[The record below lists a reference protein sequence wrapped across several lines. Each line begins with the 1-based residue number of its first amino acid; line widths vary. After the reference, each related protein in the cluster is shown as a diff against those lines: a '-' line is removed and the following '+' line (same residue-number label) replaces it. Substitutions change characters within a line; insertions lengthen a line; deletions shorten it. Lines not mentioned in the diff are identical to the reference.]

1 MQEITQPNI
10 KQIYKNYF
18 EIIDSFFGSIKHY
31 LGEEKDSHIDL
42 GIDMA
47 SYPLISDLIVD
58 AIGDLDKEI
67 EKFWSENAKN
77 VFDYIKT
84 QNTLKCVYSG
94 DISPVVLEDFV
105 KRSSLYVDSVVIA
118 DPIYNLSIFQKQIIL
133 DDKYYL
139 NKLIRHVFNIW
150 KLKDL
155 VLADTK
161 ENILFILPINLQLVN
176 SEDRNILLNNANNKF
191 TGYINSITDKAFS
204 TAQDSLAFLEEFQTN
219 EKVYNEIKNPKLLP
233 TLLQNEKSLE
243 KFLNNFGET
252 GKYSQFGDKSTGWN
266 FGLYIQSQFIRV
278 QEHRFFCDRLVA
290 EPIYDYE
297 LPWFFFNHEIGC
309 SGIDEAIINSL
320 QKESFEWIS
329 KVPIS
334 AIKVLR
340 SENKL
345 EYMRSLLRK
354 SITDLKA
361 KNDKDLMIVSDQI
374 EKNFQEAFKQQQ
386 SEIKSLENEVSS
398 IIKKEIPIT
407 TGGFLAGFVPYL
419 GNVVSIA
426 TAGRDIKNLFKR
438 RKEAKNE
445 ISSKE
450 SYFINLLMKSHD
462 GK

>member
-1 MQEITQPNI
+1 MKKITQSNI
-10 KQIYKNYF
+10 NQIYRSYF

-42 GIDMA
+42 GIHMA
-47 SYPLISDLIVD
+47 NYPLISELMVV
-58 AIGDLDKEI
+58 AIGDLDEEI
-67 EKFWSENAKN
+67 EKFWRENAKN
-77 VFDYIKT
+77 VFDYIET

-94 DISPVVLEDFV
+94 DISPVILEDFV

-150 KLKDL
+150 KVKDL

-161 ENILFILPINLQLVN
+161 ENILFILPINLKLVN
-176 SEDRNILLNNANNKF
+176 SEDRNILLNNVNDKI
-191 TGYINSITDKAFS
+191 TEYINSITNQTFS
-204 TAQDSLAFLEEFQTN
+204 TVEDSLSFLEGFQTN
-219 EKVYNEIKNPKLLP
+219 EKIYNEIKNPKLLP
-233 TLLQNEKSLE
+233 TSLQNEKSLA

-278 QEHRFFCDRLVA
+278 QEHKFFCDRLIA
-290 EPIYDYE
+290 EPIYDNE

-309 SGIDEAIINSL
+309 SGIDDAIINSL
-320 QKESFEWIS
+320 QKENFEWIS

-334 AIKVLR
+334 AIKILR

-361 KNDKDLMIVSDQI
+361 KNDKDLIEVSDQV

-386 SEIKSLENEVSS
+386 SEIKSLEKEVSS
-398 IIKKEIPIT
+398 IVKKEIPIT
-407 TGGFLAGFVPYL
+407 TGGFLAGFVPFL
-419 GNVVSIA
+419 GNVVSFL
-426 TAGRDIKNLFKR
+426 TAGRDMKKLLEQKNR
-438 RKEAKNE
+438 AVNRVASMEND
-445 ISSKE
+445 
-450 SYFINLLMKSHD
+450 FINLLMKSHD
-462 GK
+462 EK

>member
-1 MQEITQPNI
+1 MKEVTQSNI

-58 AIGDLDKEI
+58 AIGDLDEEI
-67 EKFWSENAKN
+67 EKFWGENAKK
-77 VFDYIKT
+77 VFDFIKT
-84 QNTLKCVYSG
+84 QDTLKCVYSG
-94 DISPVVLEDFV
+94 DISPAVLEDFV

-176 SEDRNILLNNANNKF
+176 EKHRNTLLNNANDKF
-191 TGYINSITDKAFS
+191 TGYINSITNQTFS
-204 TAQDSLAFLEEFQTN
+204 TAEDSLSFLEEFQTN
-219 EKVYNEIKNPKLLP
+219 EKIYNEIKNHKLLP
-233 TLLQNEKSLE
+233 ALLQDTKAFV
-243 KFLNNFGET
+243 KFLDNFGET

-278 QEHRFFCDRLVA
+278 QEHKFFCDRLVA

-320 QKESFEWIS
+320 QKENFEWIS

-340 SENKL
+340 GENKL

-361 KNDKDLMIVSDQI
+361 KNDKDLMAVSDQI

-386 SEIKSLENEVSS
+386 SEIKSLEKEVSS

-426 TAGRDIKNLFKR
+426 TAGRDIKNLFAR
-438 RKEAKNE
+438 RKKANNE
-445 ISSKE
+445 ISSKK
-450 SYFINLLMKSHD
+450 SDFINLLMKSHD
-462 GK
+462 EK